1 MHREVRLGR
10 MSLTMEHGLIVEWL
24 KRDGDAVTKGE
35 VIAQVE
41 TDKAVVEVE
50 SPAEG
55 VLTIVQAAGKK
66 VPVDTIIALIE

>member
-1 MHREVRLGR
+1 
-10 MSLTMEHGLIVEWL
+10 MSDTT
-24 KRDGDAVTKGE
+24 VTKGE